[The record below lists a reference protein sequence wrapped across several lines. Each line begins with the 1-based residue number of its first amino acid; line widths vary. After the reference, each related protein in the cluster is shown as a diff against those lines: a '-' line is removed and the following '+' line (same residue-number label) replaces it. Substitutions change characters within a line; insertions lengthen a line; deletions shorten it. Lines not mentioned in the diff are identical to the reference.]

1 MTGYTI
7 TELLFFQFILIMLNA
22 VFACTEIA
30 VISINDNKLKKIADG
45 GKKSAAVLLS
55 LTGQPAKFLA
65 TIQVGIT
72 LAGFLGSAFA
82 ADNFSD
88 IIIEWLIAQGVTI
101 APEKLDVIAVVFITL
116 LLSYVTLV
124 WGELVPKR
132 VGMKYAEKIGLFM
145 AYPIYIVAKIFTPV
159 VWFLT
164 ISTNISLRLLGINPN
179 QKDEQVTEEEI
190 RIMIDV
196 GSENGTIDAIEKK
209 LINNVFEFDDT
220 VAKEVMKHRMEVTFL
235 DYNDNPKKWEKIMIQ
250 TRHSVYPIYNGNYD
264 NIIGTISLKDYFTH
278 QKSTKKEIKD
288 NAIRKAVFVPATK
301 PVNDL
306 FSEMQKTHNYFVF
319 VVDEY
324 GGFSGIVT
332 MNDLLK
338 EIVGELED
346 DKLCANSG
354 PRLIK
359 TEENTWLA
367 KGNIRLRDI
376 EQELNVD
383 MSDIEYNTLNGFIF
397 AQMEGIPQSVK
408 NTTLTYKNLTITLT
422 KFNGRKIEEAII
434 RRVIEEQTT
443 EKEIE

>member
-7 TELLFFQFILIMLNA
+7 TELLFFQLILIMLNA

-30 VISINDNKLKKIADG
+30 VISINDNKLKKIADD
-45 GKKSAAVLLS
+45 GKKSATVLLS

-101 APEKLDVIAVVFITL
+101 SPEKLDVVAVVFITL

-145 AYPIYIVAKIFTPV
+145 AYPIYVVAKIFSPI

-164 ISTNISLRLLGINPN
+164 VSTNISLRLLGINPH
-179 QKDEQVTEEEI
+179 QKNEQVSEEEI
-190 RIMIDV
+190 RIMVDV
-196 GSENGTIDAIEKK
+196 GSENGTIDAIERK
-209 LINNVFEFDDT
+209 LINNVFEFDDIT
-220 VAKEVMKHRMEVTFL
+220 AKEVMKHRMEVTFL
-235 DYNDNPKKWEKIMIQ
+235 DYNDSPKKWEKIMIQ
-250 TRHSVYPIYNGNYD
+250 TRHSVYPVYNGNYD
-264 NIIGTISLKDYFTH
+264 HIIGTISLKDYFTY
-278 QKSTKKEIKD
+278 QKLSKVALKEK
-288 NAIRKAVFVPATK
+288 AIRNAVYVPATK
-301 PVNDL
+301 HVKDL
-306 FSEMQKTHNYFVF
+306 FAEMQKRHNYFVF

-338 EIVGELED
+338 EIVGELQD
-346 DKLCANSG
+346 DRLYANNN
-354 PRLIK
+354 PRLVK
-359 TEENTWLA
+359 TDENTWLA

-383 MSDIEYNTLNGFIF
+383 MSEIEYNTLNGFIF
-397 AQMEGIPQSVK
+397 AQTEDIPVAAE
-408 NTTLTYKNLTITLT
+408 NTVLTYKNLSITLT
-422 KFNGRKIEEAII
+422 KYKGRKVEEAII
-434 RRVIEEQTT
+434 KKITTNRVT
-443 EKEIE
+443 EKETK